1 MPRISV
7 VTVTF
12 NRLEKLQRSVAAILS
27 EPVDE
32 LVVVNNACTDG
43 TREWLDSLDDARLK
57 IIHLEENSGGA
68 GGFYHGF
75 LHVMTAGLSDW
86 LVCHDDDAWPQAGA
100 LDAFRRIAPELAED
114 VAGVAAAVYL
124 PNGDICEMNRPSFNP
139 FRSASML
146 LSTFLNGRAGFHVDD
161 ATYHYGEGLADIDC
175 SSFVGCF
182 LRVSFMRSQRRM
194 PRKELFIYAD
204 DIIYTFG
211 IKQAGMRHLFAP
223 DIIFIHDCET
233 LEETP
238 GVYTRLW
245 KTYYTYR
252 NGLELYRLL
261 SGYLFPLVFLAKLTG
276 WLMKSHHYPSKTDYL
291 RVLAYAVKDGL
302 TRNFSRRH
310 AEVLQLAASR
320 HPDAAAPAPAPAA
333 VIKPHRR

>member
-1 MPRISV
+1 MARVSV

-12 NRLEKLQRSVAAILS
+12 NRLEKLKRSVAAVLS

-32 LVVVNNACTDG
+32 LVIVNNASTDG
-43 TREWLDSLDDARLK
+43 TREWLGTLDDARLT
-57 IIHLEENSGGA
+57 IIHLEENGGGA

-75 LHVMTAGLSDW
+75 RHVIAAGTADW

-100 LDAFRRIAPELAED
+100 LEAFRHIEAGLTED
-114 VAGVAAAVYL
+114 VAGVAAAVYK
-124 PNGDICEMNRPSFNP
+124 PDGDICEMNRPSFNP

-146 LSTFLNGRAGFHVDD
+146 MSTFLRGRAGFHVDD
-161 ATYHYGEGLADIDC
+161 ATYHYGEGLVDIDC

-182 LRVSFMRSQRRM
+182 LRVSFMRTHHRL

-211 IKQAGMRHLFAP
+211 IRQSGMRHLFAP
-223 DIIFIHDCET
+223 DIVFIHDCET

-238 GVYTRLW
+238 GVYTTLW

-261 SGYLFPLVFLAKLTG
+261 SGYFFPLVLLAKLAS
-276 WLMKSHHYPSKTDYL
+276 WLLKCRHYASKADYL
-291 RVLAYAVKDGL
+291 RILACAVKDGL
-302 TRNFSRRH
+302 RRDFSRSH
-310 AEVLQLAASR
+310 ADVLRLAKS
-320 HPDAAAPAPAPAA
+320 PPSKAPAPVA
-333 VIKPHRR
+333 VIKPHRH